1 MRHRRYIKPVIPSDG
16 KVSIWSENGG
26 SQERIEVAELVGKLI
41 LLHHSNGGA
50 PMRVILQVTP
60 KNMELI
66 AKIIYSCKLQ
76 VEILPKPYRF

>member
-41 LLHHSNGGA
+41 CS
-50 PMRVILQVTP
+50 
-60 KNMELI
+60 
-66 AKIIYSCKLQ
+66 IIQMAARQCVLFSK
-76 VEILPKPYRF
+76 